1 MSNFR
6 FSATE
11 WRVIL
16 IFSAALAT
24 GMADSQSIMPV
35 SPEIDADFGFEHH
48 QSMFL
53 VAAYF
58 VGAAI
63 AAAIAG
69 PASDIW
75 GRRIFFLGGI
85 GIAAVADL
93 LCFFVK
99 PFPFLVVLRFFDG
112 MGIGTCS
119 LTYLAFMGDFFP
131 YKRRGLAMGLVSV
144 GFFGGMTFGPLAAAR
159 IAEAFEWRAIFL
171 TLSCISALIFAL
183 AIVGLPSLPIK
194 KGVKGGLRGLLS
206 EWGLFHR
213 LQGPRLVLISFA
225 ALSASAFSFNFF
237 VVYWLDSVYHFSPT
251 QRSFLLICL
260 GVGTLL
266 ASPAAGLLA
275 DRFGKIVVSYYSSW
289 AIAIGLM
296 LIPFMP
302 LLPGSLGS
310 GGAILVSAALVG
322 VFFGI
327 RTTPVLALVTQI
339 VPQQKRGNFLALKS
353 IWTYMGIASAI
364 LIGLVVYKYSAVM
377 VPGAVKD
384 ILAGALS
391 RHIEGGDSSDVLTSF
406 IGFIGLGGIV
416 GLASILT
423 AVLLGRLTA
432 IPGIEDDEEE
442 TTP

>member
-1 MSNFR
+1 MSIFR

-16 IFSAALAT
+16 IFSAALAI

-48 QSMFL
+48 ESMYL

-58 VGAAI
+58 IGAAI

-85 GIAAVADL
+85 GIAAIADL
-93 LCFFVK
+93 LCFVVK
-99 PFPFLVVLRFFDG
+99 QFPLLVMFRFFDG

-159 IAEAFEWRAIFL
+159 IAEVYEWRTIFL
-171 TLSCISALIFAL
+171 TLSCISALIFTL

-194 KGVKGGLRGLLS
+194 RGVKGGLRGLLS

-213 LQGPRLVLISFA
+213 LRGTRLVLIAFA

-289 AIAIGLM
+289 AIAVALM

-310 GGAILVSAALVG
+310 GGAILISAGLVG
-322 VFFGI
+322 IFFGI

-339 VPQQKRGNFLALKS
+339 VPQQRRGNFLALKS
-353 IWTYMGIASAI
+353 IWTYMGIAGAI
-364 LIGLVVYKYSAVM
+364 LIGRVAYKHSSAV
-377 VPGAVKD
+377 VPDVFGD
-384 ILAGALS
+384 TIAGALS
-391 RHIEGGDSSDVLTSF
+391 RHITGNDSGEVLTSF
-406 IGFIGLGGIV
+406 IGFVGLGGFV
-416 GLASILT
+416 GLASVLT

-432 IPGIEDDEEE
+432 IPGVEDEEE
-442 TTP
+442 EKTE